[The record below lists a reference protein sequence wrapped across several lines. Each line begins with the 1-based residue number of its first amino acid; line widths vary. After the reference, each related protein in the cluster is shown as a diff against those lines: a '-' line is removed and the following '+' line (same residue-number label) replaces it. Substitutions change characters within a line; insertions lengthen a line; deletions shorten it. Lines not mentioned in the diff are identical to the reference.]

1 MNENK
6 LSTLGSRFSLIDEI
20 NNIDFDPSIK
30 LFLIKSKTLLGFV
43 EGFDERKSGEVVGE

>member
-30 LFLIKSKTLLGFV
+30 LFLIKKNITWIRGRL
-43 EGFDERKSGEVVGE
+43 R